1 MGSPHL
7 EEEWV
12 GGNVDLDLLPQILNT
27 YASLVGGIKIGA
39 SFSRSAM
46 EEREGKNEQQ
56 LNGEEGGFL

>member
-12 GGNVDLDLLPQILNT
+12 GGNVDLDLLPQIPNT

-46 EEREGKNEQQ
+46 EEREGKNE
-56 LNGEEGGFL
+56 